1 MSRKTLIVASALLLS
16 ATAAHAFNLG
26 GNLGLSTQAQAGSA
40 QGSANVGANAGAS
53 ADTGLS
59 LQGLKDSAIS
69 AAQSGKE
76 AGVNAGISAMTTGKS
91 AAVSAS
97 EAAHAA
103 ATSAKATG
111 TSAIGA
117 VQTKFGQG
125 QQTLSSSSASAEN
138 RISLKDKLALT
149 KHFASA
155 TATTKAVTG
164 LTGLFGGSAQANTS
178 ANANANLPIGYESKL
193 VIGSKL
199 DTSLASQAQVIDT
212 STVAKL
218 SAQPKG
224 TELLQIGNSIVR
236 VDAKTHVVLD
246 VTSAS
251 PL

>member
-40 QGSANVGANAGAS
+40 QGSANVGANA
-53 ADTGLS
+53 DTGLS

-76 AGVNAGISAMTTGKS
+76 AGINAGTSAMATGKS
-91 AAVSAS
+91 AAAS
-97 EAAHAA
+97 VNEAAHAA
-103 ATSAKATG
+103 ASSAKSTG
-111 TSAIGA
+111 ASAIDA

-125 QQTLSSSSASAEN
+125 QQALSSTSASAEN

-155 TATTKAVTG
+155 TAATKASAG
-164 LTGLFGGSAQANTS
+164 LTGLFGGNAQASTS
-178 ANANANLPIGYESKL
+178 ANANLPVGYESKL

-199 DTSLASQAQVIDT
+199 DTSLASQSQVIDT

-236 VDAKTHVVLD
+236 VDSKTHIVLD
-246 VTSAS
+246 VTSTS